1 MSDLRRTLC
10 VAVLAFSASMAAAQV
25 PGLAG
30 KSWDSLSSAQRD
42 VLSPLAKEWSQ
53 MDASSRDTWAALAL
67 RYPRLEAGEQE
78 RLRERMKDWA
88 ALSPAE
94 RQRVHQGFLAA
105 QRVSAAERQQKWAQY
120 QALSPDERLALQ
132 ERASRRPQGAPA
144 PSHGAASVPAR
155 RPGTE
160 RLDARTLLPRPKQT
174 P

>member
-1 MSDLRRTLC
+1 MRACLRALSVVALTL
-10 VAVLAFSASMAAAQV
+10 ATAAATAQV

-30 KSWDSLSSAQRD
+30 KSWDGLSAAQRD
-42 VLSPLAKEWSQ
+42 ALAPLAAQWPQ

-67 RYPRLEAGEQE
+67 RYPRLDAGEQE
-78 RLRERMKDWA
+78 RLRERMRDWA

-105 QRVSAAERQQKWAQY
+105 QRISAAERQQKWAQY
-120 QALSPDERLALQ
+120 QALPPDERQALQ
-132 ERASRRPQGAPA
+132 ERASRRSRTAPA
-144 PSHGAASVPAR
+144 PHGAASAPER

-160 RLDARTLLPRPKQT
+160 RVDAQTLLPRPKHS